1 MKKLGI
7 DSVRDLLTHFPRRY
21 IDLTN
26 IVDVAHAKIG
36 EVCTIQGKICDIKVK
51 RPRRN
56 LSIIEMGIH
65 DGTGLLMVTI
75 FNQIWL
81 AK

>member
-1 MKKLGI
+1 MSSVDRIGATLSLDKDIVSLRGVSTARRSSLKKLGI

-36 EVCTIQGKICDIKVK
+36 EVCTI
-51 RPRRN
+51 
-56 LSIIEMGIH
+56 
-65 DGTGLLMVTI
+65 
-75 FNQIWL
+75 
-81 AK
+81 